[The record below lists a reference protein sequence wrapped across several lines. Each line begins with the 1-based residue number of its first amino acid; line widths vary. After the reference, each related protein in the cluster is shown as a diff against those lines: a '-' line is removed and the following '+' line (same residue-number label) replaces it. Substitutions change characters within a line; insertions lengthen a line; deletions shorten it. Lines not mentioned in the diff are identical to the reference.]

1 MNVYKYGKNDANIV
15 LIQLIDERDLK
26 CMEDEIAEIKNL
38 SDGDFSLIAFE
49 VDKWNKDL
57 SPWKAPAVFGNED
70 FGDGAEKTLEE
81 IMKYTVDEK
90 KTYFIGGYSLA
101 GLFALWSAYKCDIF
115 KGVAS
120 ASPSVWF
127 PGFLDFVKENTNHCD
142 SVYLSLGDKEE
153 KTKNHVMAKVGDNI
167 RDIHECLRNNGI
179 NTTLEWNTGGHF
191 KDVYI
196 RTAKGFAWLLN
207 Q

>member
-81 IMKYTVDEK
+81 IMKYIVDET

-115 KGVAS
+115 KGVAL

-153 KTKNHVMAKVGDNI
+153 KTKNHVMSKVGDNI

>member
-38 SDGDFSLIAFE
+38 SDGDFSLLAFE